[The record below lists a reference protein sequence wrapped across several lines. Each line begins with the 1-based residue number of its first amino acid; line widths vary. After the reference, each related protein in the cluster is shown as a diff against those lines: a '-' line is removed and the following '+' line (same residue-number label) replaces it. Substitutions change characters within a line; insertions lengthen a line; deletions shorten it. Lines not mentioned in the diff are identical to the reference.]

1 MPTSIPLAN
10 GKQGTG
16 RGELDARFCALYYP
30 ETICL
35 DEIELKY
42 LLLLYDRILFLPIDL
57 RPNPGHTSLSKRF
70 SVNDAMLAGAFKSRQ
85 DAYYAQMYLSEPSGW
100 DDRLKHLMDLYDEL
114 EEKERVIGLQDKV
127 FTDTNQLHPLKVA
140 VDADMTDSDFVSSCT
155 RHQNPKILIP
165 RGDQS
170 NIKGGGF
177 VLRPPLYTG
186 DLYIPSICSE
196 RINTTLFIA
205 GRDNLFPVCGN
216 RMYVD
221 LLKAKL
227 KRAAL
232 VPPQYASPPGA
243 AHRFSM
249 LSWEVAT
256 EVVPRN
262 VIQATS
268 LKDLLRYKIAC
279 IDLKQKFR
287 SYLQTLE
294 IAMTSE
300 PWQKK
305 FSREL
310 DNIVK
315 KEIVPEV
322 QRIREQKL
330 TIWEKLF
337 GDSLA
342 SMSLKVGLPVLGI
355 QLVLGL
361 SFWEILEASTKAF
374 GVATLKP
381 LLDAWQ
387 EERKLR
393 RNALFFLVR
402 LNKS

>member
-1 MPTSIPLAN
+1 
-10 GKQGTG
+10 
-16 RGELDARFCALYYP
+16 
-30 ETICL
+30 
-35 DEIELKY
+35 
-42 LLLLYDRILFLPIDL
+42 
-57 RPNPGHTSLSKRF
+57 
-70 SVNDAMLAGAFKSRQ
+70 
-85 DAYYAQMYLSEPSGW
+85 
-100 DDRLKHLMDLYDEL
+100 
-114 EEKERVIGLQDKV
+114 
-127 FTDTNQLHPLKVA
+127 
-140 VDADMTDSDFVSSCT
+140 
-155 RHQNPKILIP
+155 
-165 RGDQS
+165 
-170 NIKGGGF
+170 
-177 VLRPPLYTG
+177 
-186 DLYIPSICSE
+186 
-196 RINTTLFIA
+196 
-205 GRDNLFPVCGN
+205 
-216 RMYVD
+216 
-221 LLKAKL
+221 
-227 KRAAL
+227 
-232 VPPQYASPPGA
+232 
-243 AHRFSM
+243 
-249 LSWEVAT
+249 
-256 EVVPRN
+256 
-262 VIQATS
+262 
-268 LKDLLRYKIAC
+268 
-279 IDLKQKFR
+279 
-287 SYLQTLE
+287 
-294 IAMTSE
+294 MTSE